1 MDLAKDKMI
10 FEDLNITLK
19 IYDIREGEPGNK
31 PSFLQMKADIKLI
44 KEINRKEQLAR
55 ALNSRSLY
63 ANLSFVPTVPRKN
76 TGRTLLTQNSDLSND
91 YSDDEADP
99 IRVIIAGG
107 DGTVM
112 WGMMELGVFIL
123 SFTCKETEMCFAY
136 NCAESS
142 SFKLFL
148 IMLSKS
154 LSTVLLYVGNHDIS
168 PSDIVIAPLP
178 LGTGEELTVHN
189 IL

>member
-1 MDLAKDKMI
+1 MI

-76 TGRTLLTQNSDLSND
+76 TGRSLTTQNSDMTND

-112 WGMMELGVFIL
+112 WGMMELGSSHYHSHTFYKNRLMADFIKPAR
-123 SFTCKETEMCFAY
+123 TT
-136 NCAESS
+136 
-142 SFKLFL
+142 KLQ
-148 IMLSKS
+148 
-154 LSTVLLYVGNHDIS
+154 
-168 PSDIVIAPLP
+168 
-178 LGTGEELTVHN
+178 LTMPF
-189 IL
+189 

>member
-112 WGMMELGVFIL
+112 WGMMELGVFPL
-123 SFTCKETEMCFAY
+123 SFTCKIIKMCFAY
-136 NCAESS
+136 NCLKSS
-142 SFKLFL
+142 IQIIPDNDIEIL
-148 IMLSKS
+148 I
-154 LSTVLLYVGNHDIS
+154 LLYYC
-168 PSDIVIAPLP
+168 A
-178 LGTGEELTVHN
+178 
-189 IL
+189 